1 MAIKSKS
8 TYEPRELIEAGMY
21 VARCYQMLEIGTNEE
36 NFMGDTKRL
45 CKVRIGWEL
54 PELQKVFK
62 EENGLQPHVIS
73 KEYTLSMNEKA
84 NLRKDLESWR
94 GKKWTDEEANDFDI
108 TKLIGAPCLLNITHK
123 ASKKD
128 ATVFY
133 EEISSITPLMKG
145 QVCPPAVN
153 KPMILSYD
161 DWNEELFNSLPDF
174 IKNKIISSEEYQQ
187 MRNPEKD
194 KFLDELNQPLVP
206 AGADDDEEP
215 PF

>member
-8 TYEPRELIEAGMY
+8 SSEPRELIEAGMHI
-21 VARCYQMLEIGTNEE
+21 ARAYQMLEIGTNEE
-36 NFMGDTKRL
+36 NILGKTKRL

-54 PELQKVFK
+54 PECLRVFN
-62 EENGLQPHVIS
+62 EEKGEQPCVIS

-94 GKKWTDEEANDFDI
+94 GKKWSDQEANDFDI
-108 TKLIGAPCLLNITHK
+108 TKLVGAPCLLNITHK
-123 ASKKD
+123 ASKD
-128 ATVFY
+128 GSRFY

-153 KPMILSYD
+153 PAQILEYD
-161 DWNEELFNSLPDF
+161 NFNEELFNSLPDF
-174 IKNKIISSEEYQQ
+174 IKDKIKSSEEYQQ
-187 MRNPEKD
+187 MRNPTKD
-194 KFLDELNQPLVP
+194 QFVDNKGELIP
-206 AGADDDEEP
+206 AGDDDDL